1 MVINNK
7 GLTLLEILVAML
19 ILALV
24 IGGLG
29 NIFTSSKLELIHT
42 RSLMLAAELARYFL
56 DPLQADV
63 RNDTWGSSWLS
74 TSGVYT
80 GEKVITTQNTPG
92 AFNYSYNS
100 SYNITNNAPI
110 SNLTKVVLNI
120 TWNELTF

>member
-7 GLTLLEILVAML
+7 GLTLLEILVAVL

-29 NIFTSSKLELIHT
+29 NIFTSSKLQVIHT

-80 GEKVITTQNTPG
+80 GETFVTTQNTPG

-110 SNLTKVVLNI
+110 SNLTKVVLDI
-120 TWNELTF
+120 TWNEITF